1 MPRQCPWSPDFRP
14 QGSLLTSLW
23 LSFLICKKTVGNTTT
38 YFNGLLRDWNP
49 VTHRALAE
57 WTTSICCLWN
67 AGLITAYLSLC
78 TILRADSTPFCNAPS
93 THFQEEPCS
102 SHSAAPQFSVAF
114 RWWSGLIHPPSA
126 ASTRGAEPAFPATR
140 PWNSI
145 CTPCVPPPSNHSR
158 FLRRLRAP
166 SLHLVLFF
174 STAQILRLWYTS
186 NKRKID

>member
-1 MPRQCPWSPDFRP
+1 MPRQCPWCPDFRP

-38 YFNGLLRDWNP
+38 YFNRLLWDWNP
-49 VTHRALAE
+49 VTHRALAG

-78 TILRADSTPFCNAPS
+78 TILRADLTPFCNAPS

-126 ASTRGAEPAFPATR
+126 ASTRGPEPAFPASR

-145 CTPCVPPPSNHSR
+145 CRPCVLPPSNHSR
-158 FLRRLRAP
+158 FLQRLQAP

-174 STAQILRLWYTS
+174 STTQILRLWYTS